1 MFLLIIIRHHNI
13 KSTKG
18 DIKLTMKKI
27 LATLVALGLVFQTCA
42 FASVADM
49 AVSYDRATNKISA
62 DATVGAEANTP
73 VVVTV
78 AEDNGEALS
87 ISNLPEFM
95 YLYKTAAEGVLD
107 LHITMS
113 SDVKSGK
120 YVVSMTAQSGS
131 DSKKVMI
138 VNVNDDSTGGTIDV
152 LAEINGAADADAL
165 ELIIKA
171 NTKMDKLGVDPD
183 LMTARAAYAAY
194 AADILVAEKDGDWT
208 VDTFIAAYNRAL
220 ALSAIKA
227 GQYVDTAMKSYAKE
241 FGITYDDFED
251 LTDNEESYVISCLK
265 NVDYTTADLVAV
277 YANIFALKDY
287 KACNT
292 WGELREVILAKR
304 EADEAPFNFFAYDE
318 IDPSN
323 HEGMFTTLLAQ
334 VMTCEKMEDIIDAF
348 EVVTYAVY
356 EDQINEDE
364 EEGGSSIVEGDSD
377 WGGNTPGTIPLP
389 PKGNSGTT
397 IPAGKDEDVT
407 VSTGT
412 STPAPY
418 DDKTEA
424 ATPAPTETPVET
436 EAPALEAG
444 VFVDTADHWAKD
456 YVKTLADKGV
466 IGGYDD
472 GTFLPNKNVTRAEY
486 IKMVVG
492 MFGLEESA
500 ENAFDDV
507 ADTAWY
513 KEYVEKAVAAGL
525 VEGDGGKF
533 NPDATITRQ
542 DAAVILYRLGI
553 TAGDTEIS
561 FADEASVAD
570 YAKEAVDTLASA
582 GIINGSDGNFNPANA
597 ITRAETAAILCRAA
611 DKVVAE
617 EPTEAPEEVVED
629 TTEEVVEDTTEEAVE
644 DTTGEVVE
652 DTTEEVAEDT
662 TEETEAV
669 VEEETEETADE
680 ATETE

>member
-1 MFLLIIIRHHNI
+1 
-13 KSTKG
+13 
-18 DIKLTMKKI
+18 MKKI

-49 AVSYDRATNKISA
+49 SVSYDKATNKVSA
-62 DATVGAEANTP
+62 DATVGATANTP

-107 LHITMS
+107 LDITMS
-113 SDVKSGK
+113 ADIKSGK
-120 YVVSMTAQSGS
+120 YVVSMNAQSGS

-138 VNVNDDSTGGTIDV
+138 CNLNDNSEGGTISV

-165 ELIIKA
+165 ETIIKTS
-171 NTKMDKLGVDPD
+171 TKMDKLGVDPD
-183 LMTARAAYAAY
+183 VMSARASFAAY

-208 VDTFIAAYNRAL
+208 VDSFITAYNRAL

-227 GQYVDTAMKSYAKE
+227 GQHVDTAMESYAGE
-241 FGITYDDFED
+241 FGITYDDFDD
-251 LTDNEESYVISCLK
+251 LTDDEEAYVIECLK
-265 NVDYTTADLVAV
+265 DVDYTTADLEAV
-277 YANIFALKDY
+277 YENIFALKDY
-287 KACNT
+287 KACDT
-292 WGELREVILAKR
+292 WGELREVIETKR
-304 EADEAPFNFFAYDE
+304 EAGEAPFNFFAYDE
-318 IDPSN
+318 IDSTN
-323 HEGMFTTLLAQ
+323 HESMFTTLLAE
-334 VMTCEKMEDIIDAF
+334 VKTCDTMEDIIAAF
-348 EVVTYAVY
+348 EDVTYAVY
-356 EDQINEDE
+356 EDQINEDK

-377 WGGNTPGTIPLP
+377 WGGNSSSTIPLP

-397 IPAGKDEDVT
+397 IPAGKDDDVT

-418 DDKTEA
+418 DDKTEK
-424 ATPAPTETPVET
+424 ATPGPTETPVATET
-436 EAPALEAG
+436 PVLEAG
-444 VFVDTADHWAKD
+444 VFVDTVDHWAKD
-456 YVKTLADKGV
+456 YVKTLAENGV
-466 IGGYDD
+466 VGGYDD

-486 IKMVVG
+486 IKMIVG
-492 MFGLEESA
+492 MFELEEAA
-500 ENAFDDV
+500 ENPFADV
-507 ADTAWY
+507 ADNAWY

-525 VEGDGGKF
+525 IEGDGGNF

-542 DAAVILYRLGI
+542 DATVILHRLGVI
-553 TAGDTEIS
+553 AAGDTEIT
-561 FADEASVAD
+561 FGDEASVAD
-570 YAKEAVDTLASA
+570 YAKDAVATLASA

-611 DKVVAE
+611 ENAIADE
-617 EPTEAPEEVVED
+617 EATEAPEEVVEDTTEEVVEDTTEEVVED

-644 DTTGEVVE
+644 DTT
-652 DTTEEVAEDT
+652 EEVAEDAT
-662 TEETEAV
+662 DETEAV

-680 ATETE
+680 ATKTE